1 MSELL
6 RTLKQLRINTKQ
18 SADPDYSNEAQ
29 VVLTLPRRRMNINV
43 TRNLQDSSNEGY
55 SSQART
61 TRSGRKVYQ
70 ET

>member
-6 RTLKQLRINTKQ
+6 KTLKQLRINTKQ
-18 SADPDYSNEAQ
+18 SVDPNYSNEAQ

-43 TRNLQDSSNEGY
+43 TRTLQNSSNEGY
-55 SSQART
+55 SSQTRT
-61 TRSGRKVYQ
+61 TRSDRKVYQ

>member
-6 RTLKQLRINTKQ
+6 KTLKHLRINTKQ

-43 TRNLQDSSNEGY
+43 TRNLQNSSNEGY
-55 SSQART
+55 SSQTRT
-61 TRSGRKVYQ
+61 TKSDRKVYK